1 MSVADMSVAD
11 DKVCGMAAPEPSRA
25 QRRAAMA
32 VLAQAE
38 ADEIAHGLSLVG
50 DDVDFAELRPAETG
64 LVMLRGRIGGKGAPF
79 NVGEATVT
87 RAAVQL
93 ASGETGF
100 GYVLGRDREKARLA
114 ALCDALWQAGAYRQ
128 RVELNVL
135 APLRRIQ
142 QERRAMARAQTAATR
157 VDFFTLV
164 RGEDER

>member
-1 MSVADMSVAD
+1 MSATNSHDRDATVAAQNL
-11 DKVCGMAAPEPSRA
+11 A

-32 VLAQAE
+32 VLAQAK
-38 ADEIAHGLSLVG
+38 ASDIARGLNVVG
-50 DDVDFAELRPAETG
+50 GDIAFTDARPAEIG
-64 LVMLRGRIGGKGAPF
+64 LVMLRGRIGGGGAQF
-79 NVGEATVT
+79 NIGEATVT

-114 ALCDALWQAGAYRQ
+114 ALCDALWQVDGKRQ
-128 RVELNVL
+128 PVEDHII
-135 APLRRIQ
+135 APLRQ
-142 QERRAMARAQTAATR
+142 QQTERRALARAQTAATR